1 MNKHSIASFFL
12 AFAIFCAI
20 SIDSQAQK
28 DKDYQPTDI
37 AIDLPKPY
45 KSVDHGSY
53 KGLKATNFYL
63 LMRDS
68 VKIAMDLYLPK
79 NLEAGAKLPTLV
91 HQTRYWRSP
100 DLRWPFS
107 MFTNGLIGPM
117 GEAITEIV
125 ESGYAVV
132 NIDSRGSGA
141 SFGDRKYPWSE
152 EEYNDLAEIVDWIIQ
167 QEWSNQNVG
176 TVGVSYSGT
185 TAEFALVNQHP
196 NIKCGLILYS
206 LFDVYEDIAFP
217 GGIYHEFFVENWGK
231 FNNRLDKNELPRKS
245 FVARLLVKGVRRVN
259 GPKKVRTFKD
269 AIREHEANIQV
280 SESSDG
286 IVYKDDV
293 PANKA
298 VASSAVFSPSS
309 YITEINNSRAAVYLY
324 SGWLDGNYQRA
335 SIRKFLNYDNPQ
347 NKLLIGPWE
356 HSGRYNCSPNNPG
369 KSGFDHVGEF
379 LKFFDYHLKGVD
391 NGLYNEPKVHYFTMA
406 ENKWKSSEKWP
417 VDAQIKTLYFGDNHT
432 LNSDKP
438 ATEEALFDHYKVD
451 TTAGTGDDSRWKS
464 VIGMLK
470 TGAVYPDREEQNK
483 KNIVYD
489 SAPLES
495 NLEVTGHPII
505 TLYINST
512 ATDGNFHAY
521 LEDVD
526 EAGNVHLITEGLL
539 RGLHRKLS
547 DEKPP
552 YKIVAPYRSYLSKD
566 GMPLIPGEVAELVF
580 DLIPTSYQFK
590 KGHKI
595 RISLAGA
602 DKDHFG
608 NAIDEEP
615 EWKVYRNALY
625 PSKIELPVV
634 GE

>member
-1 MNKHSIASFFL
+1 MAILFLLSINL
-12 AFAIFCAI
+12 
-20 SIDSQAQK
+20 QAQK
-28 DKDYQPTDI
+28 SKDYQATDV
-37 AIDLPKPY
+37 AINLPKPY
-45 KSVDHGSY
+45 KSVGHGNY
-53 KGLKATNFYL
+53 KGLKVSNFYL
-63 LMRDS
+63 TMSDS
-68 VKIAMDLYLPK
+68 VKIAVDLYLPK
-79 NLEAGAKLPTLV
+79 NLEAGTKLPTLV

-117 GEAITEIV
+117 GKAITEVV
-125 ESGYAVV
+125 ENGYAVI

-141 SFGDRKYPWSE
+141 SFGNRKYPWSE

-176 TVGVSYSGT
+176 TIGVSYSGT

-196 NIKCGLILYS
+196 NIKCGILLYS

-217 GGIYHEFFVENWGK
+217 GGIYHEFFVENWGT
-231 FNNRLDKNELPRKS
+231 FNNRLDKNEIPRKS

-259 GPKKVRTFKD
+259 GPKKVRTFKA

-286 IVYKDDV
+286 IIFKDDV
-293 PANKA
+293 PTNRA
-298 VASSAVFSPSS
+298 VASSAIFSPSN

-335 SIRKFLNYDNPQ
+335 AIRKFLNYDNPQ

-356 HSGRYNCSPNNPG
+356 HSGQYNCSPNNPG

-379 LKFFDYHLKGVD
+379 LKFFDYHLKGVE
-391 NGLYNEPKVHYFTMA
+391 NGLYDEPKVHYFTMA
-406 ENKWKSSEKWP
+406 EDRWKSSETWP
-417 VDAQIKTLYFGDNHT
+417 VKTQTQSFYFAENNA
-432 LNSDKP
+432 LS
-438 ATEEALFDHYKVD
+438 TELPITNDALFDQYQVD

-470 TGAVYPDREEQNK
+470 TGAVYPDREVQAEK
-483 KNIVYD
+483 LLVYD
-489 SAPLES
+489 SAPLED
-495 NLEVTGHPII
+495 NLEVTGHPSI

-512 ATDGNFHAY
+512 ATDGNFHVY
-521 LEDVD
+521 LEDID
-526 EAGNVHLITEGLL
+526 SEGNIYLITEGLL
-539 RGLHRKLS
+539 RGIHRKVS
-547 DEKPP
+547 TKRPP
-552 YKIVAPYRSYLSKD
+552 YKIVTPYHSYLSKD
-566 GMPLIPGEVAELVF
+566 AFPLVPGTVSELIF
-580 DLIPTSYQFK
+580 DLLPTSYQFK

-595 RISLAGA
+595 RVSLSGA
-602 DKDHFG
+602 DKDHFA
-608 NAIDEEP
+608 NVLDEEP
-615 EWKVYRNALY
+615 VWEVYRNAIY

-634 GE
+634 E